1 MLSGSL
7 YPGAERT
14 GRPRALR
21 ALTAGGWGDGE
32 PAKEGA
38 PAFIVTSDLRAEVR
52 DMAVLFNGEDTKKL
66 KTETAG
72 VRRGDLCSHKV
83 WAGARP
89 LPCGSAV
96 ILPKTQ

>member
-1 MLSGSL
+1 M
-7 YPGAERT
+7 
-14 GRPRALR
+14 
-21 ALTAGGWGDGE
+21 
-32 PAKEGA
+32 
-38 PAFIVTSDLRAEVR
+38 R